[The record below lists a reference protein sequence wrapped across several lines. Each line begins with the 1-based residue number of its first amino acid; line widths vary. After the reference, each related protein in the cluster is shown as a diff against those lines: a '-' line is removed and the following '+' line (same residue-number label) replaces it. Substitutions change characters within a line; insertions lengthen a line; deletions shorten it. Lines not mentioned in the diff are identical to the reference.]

1 MDKERCALSRQT
13 VPSASAPQVRTEI
26 RSPAVPAPSINV
38 RSSDPAKRLKSVFKD
53 AASTSVMA
61 WFVALAQ
68 YATFQRVS
76 AFARKTLLAM
86 PI

>member
-13 VPSASAPQVRTEI
+13 VPFASAPQVRTEI

-38 RSSDPAKRLKSVFKD
+38 RSNGPAKRLRSAFKD
-53 AASTSVMA
+53 AVSTNAMA
-61 WFVALAQ
+61 WFVALGQ
-68 YATFQRVS
+68 YATFQRVN